1 MAEPIA
7 EQVIAGIP
15 AAEGLVIGRIA
26 REGGHQAGHQ
36 GRRRTGS
43 SAEERAALLAAVA
56 RAKAELD
63 ALIAEQDELA
73 AEILEFQLALLEDDD
88 LLAPIFDAVQAGAS
102 AQGAW
107 DEALDK
113 EIAEYRSGEEAYL
126 SARAADLADLKG
138 RVLRALAGEGDGGQG
153 AQHTA
158 LAKGAILVAEDL
170 TPSRFLELDWQ
181 RLGGGAIRGGS
192 KTSHVAILARARG
205 IPLIVGLE
213 AELDRL
219 APDAPAVLDAEAG
232 RLILAP
238 SDGTLAQVQSRIQAR
253 AEGDAAATEA
263 LAEGAVTA
271 EGERVQVLINV
282 DDPAIL
288 DGLSPAHCDGI
299 GLTRTEF
306 LFAGEEPPD
315 EAAQL
320 AVYRRILAWAGGKPV
335 TIRTLDAGGDKPIP
349 GVSMEAE
356 SNPFLG
362 QRGLRL
368 SLAHPE
374 VFRVQLRALAR
385 AAAEGPLKV
394 MLPMVTLPAELA
406 QARRLLDEVLAELAA
421 EGVAHGTPALGIMIE
436 VPAAALT
443 AGDFA
448 ADFYSIGSNDLVQY
462 LMAAARDNPALAALA
477 LADHPAVIEL
487 IQRSVAAAR
496 ARGVEIGL
504 CGDLASDPA
513 TVPLL
518 LDCGLR
524 SLSVAPAQ
532 LGRVKLALRG
542 YRGKA
547 AGP

>member
-26 REGGHQAGHQ
+26 REGGPQAGHQ
-36 GRRRTGS
+36 GGRRAGS

-56 RAKAELD
+56 QAKAELD
-63 ALIAEQDELA
+63 ALIAGEDELA

-88 LLAPIFDAVQAGAS
+88 LLAPILGAVQAGAS
-102 AQGAW
+102 AHGAW
-107 DEALDK
+107 DRALDK
-113 EIAEYRSGEEAYL
+113 EIADYRGGEDEYL

-138 RVLRALAGEGDGGQG
+138 RVLRALAGEGDGGQ
-153 AQHTA
+153 TA
-158 LAKGAILVAEDL
+158 LAEGAILVAEDL

-238 SDGTLAQVQSRIQAR
+238 SDSTLARVHSRIQAR
-253 AEGDAAATEA
+253 AEGDAAAAEA
-263 LAEGAVTA
+263 LAEDAVTA

-288 DGLSPAHCDGI
+288 DRLSPAHCDGI

-374 VFRVQLRALAR
+374 IFRVQLRALAR

-394 MLPMVTLPAELA
+394 MLPMVSLPAELA

-421 EGVAHGTPALGIMIE
+421 QGTAHGRPLLGIMIE

-462 LMAAARDNPALAALA
+462 VMAAARDNPALAALA

-487 IQRSVAAAR
+487 IERSVAAAR

-513 TVPLL
+513 MVPVL

>member
-26 REGGHQAGHQ
+26 REGGARTGGYQAG
-36 GRRRTGS
+36 RRVGS
-43 SAEERAALLAAVA
+43 SSEEREALLAAVA
-56 RAKAELD
+56 QAKAELA
-63 ALIAEQDELA
+63 ALVAGEDELA
-73 AEILEFQLALLEDDD
+73 AEILEFQQALLEDDD
-88 LLAPIFDAVQAGAS
+88 LLAPVFEAVQAGAS

-107 DEALDK
+107 DQALDR
-113 EIAEYRSGEEAYL
+113 EIAEYRSGEDEYL

-138 RVLRALAGEGDGGQG
+138 RVLRALAGEGDDGQL
-153 AQHTA
+153 A
-158 LAKGAILVAEDL
+158 LAEGAILVAEDL

-238 SDGTLAQVQSRIQAR
+238 SDGTLARVQSRIQAR
-253 AEGDAAATEA
+253 AEGDAAAAAA
-263 LAEGAVTA
+263 LAEEAVTA
-271 EGERVQVLINV
+271 EGERVRVLINV

-288 DGLSPAHCDGI
+288 DGLSPTHCDGI

-349 GVSMEAE
+349 GVSMAAE

-394 MLPMVTLPAELA
+394 MLPMVTLPAELER
-406 QARRLLDEVLAELAA
+406 ARRLLDEVLAELAA
-421 EGVAHGTPALGIMIE
+421 EGVAHGAPALGIMIE

-462 LMAAARDNPALAALA
+462 VMAAARDNPALAGLA
-477 LADHPAVIEL
+477 LADHPAVLEL

-513 TVPLL
+513 MVPLL

>member
-1 MAEPIA
+1 MAEA
-7 EQVIAGIP
+7 TSERVIAGIP

-26 REGGHQAGHQ
+26 RDGGANLG
-36 GRRRTGS
+36 GRRVGS
-43 SAEERAALLAAVA
+43 SAQECEALLAAVA
-56 RAKAELD
+56 QAKE
-63 ALIAEQDELA
+63 ELA
-73 AEILEFQLALLEDDD
+73 ALVAGEDDLAAGILEFQLALLEDDD
-88 LLAPIFDAVQAGAS
+88 LLAPVFKDVQAGGS
-102 AQGAW
+102 AHGAW

-113 EIAEYRSGEEAYL
+113 EIAEYRSGEDEYL
-126 SARAADLADLKG
+126 SARAEDLTDLKD
-138 RVLRALAGEGDGGQG
+138 RVLRALAGKDDGNQPV
-153 AQHTA
+153 
-158 LAKGAILVAEDL
+158 LAEGAILVAEDL

-205 IPLIVGLE
+205 IPLIVGLD
-213 AELDRL
+213 AELDHL

-238 SDGTLAQVQSRIQAR
+238 SDGTLAQVQTRILAR
-253 AEGDAAATEA
+253 AEGDAAAAEA
-263 LAEGAVTA
+263 LGEDAVTA
-271 EGERVQVLINV
+271 DGERVRVLINV
-282 DDPAIL
+282 DDPTIL
-288 DGLSPAHCDGI
+288 EGLSPAHCDGI

-306 LFAGEEPPD
+306 LFEGNEPPD

-320 AVYRRILAWAGGKPV
+320 AVYRKILAWAGGKPV

-349 GVSMEAE
+349 GITLAAE
-356 SNPFLG
+356 TNPFLG

-394 MLPMVTLPAELA
+394 MLPMVTLPEEFNH
-406 QARRLLDEVLAELAA
+406 ARRLLDEVLAELAT
-421 EGVAHGTPALGIMIE
+421 EGIAHGTPALGIMIE

-443 AGDFA
+443 AGTFA

-462 LMAAARDNPALAALA
+462 VMAAARDNPALAGLA
-477 LADHPAVIEL
+477 LADHPAVLEL
-487 IQRSVAAAR
+487 IRRSVEAAE
-496 ARGVEIGL
+496 ARGVEVGL

-513 TVPLL
+513 LVPLL

-532 LGRVKLALRG
+532 LGRVKLALCG
-542 YRGKA
+542 YHGKTA
-547 AGP
+547 AP

>member
-1 MAEPIA
+1 MAEPAA

-26 REGGHQAGHQ
+26 REGGARPGGYQAG
-36 GRRRTGS
+36 RRIGS
-43 SAEERAALLAAVA
+43 SAEEHAALLAAVA
-56 RAKAELD
+56 QAKAELD
-63 ALIAEQDELA
+63 ALIAGEDELA
-73 AEILEFQLALLEDDD
+73 AEILEFQQALLEDDD
-88 LLAPIFDAVQAGAS
+88 LLAPIFDAVQAGDS
-102 AQGAW
+102 AHGAW
-107 DEALDK
+107 DQALDK
-113 EIAEYRSGEEAYL
+113 EIADYRSGEDEYL

-138 RVLRALAGEGDGGQG
+138 RVLRALAGEGDDGQP
-153 AQHTA
+153 A
-158 LAKGAILVAEDL
+158 LAEGAILVAEDL

-238 SDGTLAQVQSRIQAR
+238 SDGTLARVQSRIQAR
-253 AEGDAAATEA
+253 AEGDAAAAEA
-263 LAEGAVTA
+263 LAEDAVTA

-288 DGLSPAHCDGI
+288 NGLSPAHCDGI

-406 QARRLLDEVLAELAA
+406 QARRRLDEVLAELAA

-462 LMAAARDNPALAALA
+462 VMAAARDNPALAGLA

-487 IQRSVAAAR
+487 IERSVAAAR

-524 SLSVAPAQ
+524 ALSVAPAQ

>member
-1 MAEPIA
+1 MAESA
-7 EQVIAGIP
+7 TEQVIAGIP
-15 AAEGLVIGRIA
+15 AADGLVVGRIA
-26 REGGHQAGHQ
+26 RESGARLG
-36 GRRRTGS
+36 GRRVGNI
-43 SAEERAALLAAVA
+43 AQECEALLAAIALAKEELAALVA
-56 RAKAELD
+56 GE
-63 ALIAEQDELA
+63 DELA
-73 AEILEFQLALLEDDD
+73 AGILEFQQALLEDDD
-88 LLAPIFDAVQAGAS
+88 LLAPIFKAVQSGGS
-102 AQGAW
+102 AHGAW

-113 EIAEYRSGEEAYL
+113 EIAEYRSGEDEYL
-126 SARAADLADLKG
+126 SARAEDLTDLNV
-138 RVLRALAGEGDGGQG
+138 RVLRAFAGKDTGGQ
-153 AQHTA
+153 AA
-158 LAKGAILVAEDL
+158 YAEGAILVAEDL

-205 IPLIVGLE
+205 IPLIVGLD
-213 AELDRL
+213 AQLDHL
-219 APDAPAVLDAEAG
+219 AADAPAVLDAEAG

-238 SDGTLAQVQSRIQAR
+238 SDATLAQIQSRILAR
-253 AEGDAAATEA
+253 AAGDAAAAEA
-263 LAEGAVTA
+263 LAKDAITSG
-271 EGERVQVLINV
+271 GERIQVLINV

-288 DGLSPAHCDGI
+288 EGLSPSHCDGI

-306 LFAGEEPPD
+306 LFEGNEPPD

-349 GVSMEAE
+349 GITMERE

-374 VFRVQLRALAR
+374 VFQVQLRALTR

-394 MLPMVTLPAELA
+394 MLPMVTLPEELER
-406 QARRLLDEVLAELAA
+406 ARRLLEEVRAELAA
-421 EGVAHGTPALGIMIE
+421 EGIAHGAPALGIMIE

-443 AGDFA
+443 AGDFEV
-448 ADFYSIGSNDLVQY
+448 DFYSIGSNDLVQY
-462 LMAAARDNPALAALA
+462 VMAVARDNPALTGLA
-477 LADHPAVIEL
+477 LADHPAVLEL
-487 IQRSVAAAR
+487 IKRSVEAAR
-496 ARGVEIGL
+496 VRGVEVGL

-513 TVPLL
+513 LVPLL

-542 YRGKA
+542 YDGKA
-547 AGP
+547 KSP